1 MILWDFDFMTLW
13 FYVRFLCLI
22 YIFSTS
28 VSIINRIIIFCG
40 SNETSSSSA
49 TVLNHFHI
57 MYQSISFIERLFF
70 SFPSNFL
77 ICQLDFFFFWPVWA
91 LHSIKSSFTF
101 HFVVLKFFLLFP
113 ILWML
118 VTVNKAEFSLRKTFI
133 TF

>member
-28 VSIINRIIIFCG
+28 ISIINRIIIFCG
-40 SNETSSSSA
+40 SNETRSSSA

-77 ICQLDFFFFWPVWA
+77 ICQLDFFFFWPVWT

-101 HFVVLKFFLLFP
+101 HLVVLKFFYFFRYC
-113 ILWML
+113 
-118 VTVNKAEFSLRKTFI
+118 ECSLPWIRLSFHYEKHL
-133 TF
+133 